1 MVPART
7 RAVMFTC
14 DQGQNGAKKGVSTM
28 PSYDQETNSTA
39 YSQRNGLAGN

>member
-7 RAVMFTC
+7 AMFTC

-28 PSYDQETNSTA
+28 PSCGQETNSTA
-39 YSQRNGLAGN
+39 YSQHNGFAGN